1 MKRIYLYLF
10 VFSLAINIFQY
21 VSASKMLEEKT
32 TEIENLHQ
40 KVETQKD
47 SINKLNQKLQITI
60 PS

>member
-10 VFSLAINIFQY
+10 VFSLAINVFQY

>member
-47 SINKLNQKLQITI
+47 SINTLNQKLQITI

>member
-10 VFSLAINIFQY
+10 VFTLAINVFQY